1 LNLANDTL
9 DESLNLSMHDINF
22 IDALKVGKGIYKLP
36 IEIVVIGI
44 EPQTL
49 EYGIGLSNELNNV
62 FPAIIDAVMSELPSV

>member
-1 LNLANDTL
+1 MNLANDTL